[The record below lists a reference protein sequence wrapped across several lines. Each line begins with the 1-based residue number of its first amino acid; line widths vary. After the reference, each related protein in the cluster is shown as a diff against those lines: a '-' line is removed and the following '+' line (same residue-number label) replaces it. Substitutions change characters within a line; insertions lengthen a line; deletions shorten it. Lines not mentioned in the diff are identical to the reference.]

1 MNHVL
6 FQGTDTPAEHLGHE
20 LWPMISL
27 ETEDAFIEPC
37 PGLYWCRSCY
47 MAKTGRM
54 PGKSLRF
61 FAGSALF
68 GPPSE
73 NHMAVKHHL

>member
-1 MNHVL
+1 MSHVL

-27 ETEDAFIEPC
+27 ESEDAFIDPC

-47 MAKTGRM
+47 MAKTGKM
-54 PGKSLRF
+54 PGKFLKFHEGR
-61 FAGSALF
+61 ALF
-68 GPPSE
+68 GPPST
-73 NHMAVKHHL
+73 NHMVIQHHI